1 MPPLQI
7 HFWVKGVIMKL
18 LLFYAHRW
26 WFKTAS
32 KGLPQVPDIDMED
45 SVENTVVVF
54 FHAEREDEAK
64 GKSLLDKVV
73 KNIKWLAGKFGTKN
87 VVIHSFNHLSSSKAS
102 PEFSERII
110 KQTVERLQN
119 TGYAVM
125 CTPFGYFN
133 EFSIHVG
140 GESLAKVFKEL

>member
-1 MPPLQI
+1 
-7 HFWVKGVIMKL
+7 MKL

-32 KGLPQVPDIDMED
+32 KSLPHVPDVEMED
-45 SVENTVVVF
+45 VLRNAVVVF
-54 FHAEREDEAK
+54 YHAEREDEEK
-64 GKSLLDKVV
+64 GKGVLDKFV

-102 PEFSERII
+102 PEFSERMIE
-110 KQTVERLQN
+110 QASERLQN
-119 TGYAVM
+119 AGYTVM

-133 EFSIHVG
+133 EFSIHLG
-140 GESLAKVFKEL
+140 GESLAKVFKEF

>member
-1 MPPLQI
+1 
-7 HFWVKGVIMKL
+7 MKL
-18 LLFYAHRW
+18 LLFYAHKW

-32 KGLPQVPDIDMED
+32 KSLPQVPDIDTED

-54 FHAEREDEAK
+54 FHAEKEDEEK
-64 GKSLLDKVV
+64 GKGLLDKLV
-73 KNIKWLAGKFGTKN
+73 KNIKWLAGKFGTRN

-102 PEFSERII
+102 PEFSEQII
-110 KQTVERLQN
+110 RQATERLQN
-119 TGYAVM
+119 TGYEVM

-133 EFSIHVG
+133 EFMIHVG

>member
-1 MPPLQI
+1 
-7 HFWVKGVIMKL
+7 MKL

-32 KGLPQVPDIDMED
+32 KSLCQVPDSDRED
-45 SVENTVVVF
+45 SVENAVVVF
-54 FHAEREDEAK
+54 FHAEKEDEDK
-64 GKSLLDKVV
+64 GKSLLDKLV
-73 KNIKWLAGKFGTKN
+73 KNIKWLAGKFSTKN

-102 PEFSERII
+102 PEFSEQMIQSASAKLENAGFTI
-110 KQTVERLQN
+110 
-119 TGYAVM
+119 M

-133 EFSIHVG
+133 EFKIHVG

>member
-1 MPPLQI
+1 
-7 HFWVKGVIMKL
+7 MKL
-18 LLFYAHRW
+18 LLFYAHDW

-32 KGLPQVPDIDMED
+32 KSLPQAPDIDMED
-45 SVENTVVVF
+45 SMENTVVVF
-54 FHAEREDEAK
+54 FHAEAEDEGK
-64 GKSLLDKVV
+64 GKSLLEKVV

-102 PEFSERII
+102 PEFSEQMI
-110 KQTVERLQN
+110 KQATEKLQN
-119 TGYAVM
+119 GGYAVI

-133 EFSIHVG
+133 EFKMHVG

>member
-1 MPPLQI
+1 
-7 HFWVKGVIMKL
+7 MKL

-26 WFKTAS
+26 WFRTAS
-32 KGLPQVPDIDMED
+32 KILPQVPDNEMED
-45 SVENTVVVF
+45 SLENTVVVF
-54 FHAEREDEAK
+54 LHAEKEDEEK
-64 GKSLLDKVV
+64 GKGLLDKLV

-102 PEFSERII
+102 PEFAEQII
-110 KQTVERLQN
+110 NQATERLQN
-119 TGYAVM
+119 AGYLVM
-125 CTPFGYFN
+125 RTPFGYFN

>member
-1 MPPLQI
+1 
-7 HFWVKGVIMKL
+7 MKL
-18 LLFYAHRW
+18 LLFYTHTW

-32 KGLPQVPDIDMED
+32 KSLPQAPDIERED
-45 SVENTVVVF
+45 SIEKTVVVF
-54 FHAEREDEAK
+54 FHAEAEDEGK

-73 KNIKWLAGKFGTKN
+73 KNIKWLAGKFGTKS

-102 PEFSERII
+102 PEFSEQII
-110 KQTVERLQN
+110 KQTAEKLQN
-119 TGYAVM
+119 AGYMVM

-133 EFSIHVG
+133 EFKMHVG

>member
-1 MPPLQI
+1 
-7 HFWVKGVIMKL
+7 MKL
-18 LLFYAHRW
+18 LLFYAHKW

-32 KGLPQVPDIDMED
+32 KSLPQAPDIDMED

-54 FHAEREDEAK
+54 FHAEKDDEEK
-64 GKSLLDKVV
+64 GKGLLDKLV
-73 KNIKWLAGKFGTKN
+73 KNIKWLAGKFSTRN

-102 PEFSERII
+102 PEFSE
-110 KQTVERLQN
+110 QTLKRAAERLQN
-119 TGYAVM
+119 TGYTVM

-133 EFSIHVG
+133 EFMIRVG

>member
-1 MPPLQI
+1 
-7 HFWVKGVIMKL
+7 MKI
-18 LLFYAHRW
+18 LLFYAHKW

-32 KGLPQVPDIDMED
+32 KSLPQVPDIDTED

-54 FHAEREDEAK
+54 FHAEKEDEEK
-64 GKSLLDKVV
+64 GKGLLDKLV
-73 KNIKWLAGKFGTKN
+73 KNIKWLAGKFGTRN

-102 PEFSERII
+102 PEVSEQII
-110 KQTVERLQN
+110 KQAAEKLQN

-133 EFSIHVG
+133 EFMIHVG

>member
-1 MPPLQI
+1 
-7 HFWVKGVIMKL
+7 MKL
-18 LLFYAHRW
+18 LLFYAHTW

-32 KGLPQVPDIDMED
+32 KSLPEVPDVDLED
-45 SVENTVVVF
+45 SMENTVVVF
-54 FHAEREDEAK
+54 FHAEKEDEEK
-64 GKSLLDKVV
+64 GKSLLDKLV

-102 PEFSERII
+102 PEFSELMI
-110 KQTVERLQN
+110 KHAMEKLQN
-119 TGYAVM
+119 AGYTVI

-133 EFSIHVG
+133 QFKIHVS